1 MHEQLQAVVDEF
13 KSAQTRLHS
22 LARSGSAQAWAR
34 RPDPGR
40 WSVGE
45 CVAHLNLTSSAYLPI
60 LDDALVRARQL
71 SEAVRGVQ
79 GGYRRDLAGWL
90 LWKMSG
96 PRVPFR
102 VKTAPAFVPSG
113 NVAPSRLVSEFD
125 RLQMEQIDRVR
136 GAGGLPIDQI
146 KVTSPFNARI
156 KYNLYAC
163 LTILPRHQ
171 HRHLWQAEQAWLAL
185 A

>member
-1 MHEQLQAVVDEF
+1 MQEQLQAVVDEF

-22 LARSGSAQAWAR
+22 LARSVSEQAWAR

-45 CVAHLNLTSSAYLPI
+45 CVAHLNLTSAAYLPI

-71 SEAVRGVQ
+71 SGARVVH

-96 PRVPFR
+96 PRVLFR
-102 VKTAPAFVPSG
+102 VKTAPAFVPVET
-113 NVAPSRLVSEFD
+113 VAPSRLVSEFD

-136 GAGGLPIDQI
+136 EARGLSIDQI